1 MYDMRLVVHMNP
13 VGNYISLMTAIV
25 LLSACSVQQVAQQ
38 SSERGPGQEPAD
50 QFYMSRM
57 YPDSIFPM
65 QAYRQALLIAANDR
79 EAAMAA
85 TRGGGAD
92 WIEEGPYNIS
102 GRFNTIAIHPDNTDI
117 ILAGLASGGIFKT
130 IDGGTNWYPVFD
142 AFSYL
147 AIAHIVYDP
156 VDPNTVYAATG
167 DPNISGFP
175 FIGDGLYK
183 STDGGESWFYTG
195 LGETGI
201 LTKIIVHP
209 TDNNII
215 YAGAMGIPFERNP
228 DRGLYKSTDAGISWE
243 KILYIDDDCG
253 VIDIVSHPT
262 DPDKIYAAVWN
273 RIRNNHESMVS
284 GDDAGIYRSVDGGDT
299 WTELSGGLPTGSQ
312 SRISLEMN
320 PDSPTTLYASYVG
333 TGLNLDGIYKTT
345 NSGNAWSALPLSAS
359 VEGSMGGFG
368 WYFDG
373 IQINPF
379 NTSQLF
385 VLGVGMYGTTND
397 GSSWS
402 SVGGSTHADKHAMAF
417 ISDDT
422 YWLATDGGLYYTFN
436 NTTSWND
443 GEDINSAQF
452 YHIDQNPHETGIYW
466 GGMQDNGTSKGSEL
480 TGSSW
485 EDIYGAD
492 GFHSEFR
499 TDMDDVFYVEY
510 QNGGIIGF
518 DGSDFFDATAG
529 IDGSDRRN
537 WNTPYLISRFDND
550 VLYAGTYR
558 MYKSES
564 GMYPEFEAIS
574 GDLTDGLIF
583 ASSFHTITTIEED
596 FFDADVLYAGTV
608 DANVYRTLNGGS
620 SWDNVSAGLPVHYVT
635 DLVAS
640 RTTANRIFV
649 SHSGYK
655 EYDYLPHI
663 HRSDDNGSSW
673 TDISGDLPPL
683 AINALCVHPDNDDII
698 FVATD
703 GGVYTTING
712 GTDWER
718 LGASMPVMAIY
729 DMEYDAANEKI
740 LAGTYARGL
749 WTIEVEID
757 LPPVVAISGET
768 AVCLGD
774 TLTLTASGAET
785 YTWTADGVGVPC
797 TGDCASISVSP
808 VTDITYEVTGYL
820 ATGLS
825 ATNSMDVTV
834 LPVPEIP
841 YTIGTLG
848 DWAYIENPVAGLN
861 YQWYDND
868 GPIPGA
874 TNDTLW
880 IAYGSYVYVVA
891 TNQEGCSAIG
901 EETGW
906 MHSLQD
912 VQLAISL
919 YPNPVHDW
927 LVIDHLRV
935 DNHLTILVQN
945 ALGAEVWRQE
955 ISGSAEIDVRSWPN
969 GVYFIRIEGESGS
982 ETFVKE

>member
-1 MYDMRLVVHMNP
+1 MKFFKANALSSY
-13 VGNYISLMTAIV
+13 YIGMFCISGLFQ
-25 LLSACSVQQVAQQ
+25 ACSIQQGRNLSV
-38 SSERGPGQEPAD
+38 EKGPGQEPAD

-57 YPDSIFPM
+57 YPDSVFPM
-65 QAYRQALLIAANDR
+65 SAYKNALLIASDDR
-79 EAAMAA
+79 QAAMVS

-92 WIEEGPYNIS
+92 WVEEGPYNIS
-102 GRFNTIAIHPDNTDI
+102 GRFNAIAVHPENTDI

-130 IDGGTNWYPVFD
+130 TDGGDNWYPVFD
-142 AFSYL
+142 GFSYL

-156 VDPNTVYAATG
+156 ADPDIVYAATG

-183 STDGGESWFYTG
+183 STDGGESWSYSG

-201 LTKIIVHP
+201 ITKIIVHP
-209 TDNNII
+209 ANSNII
-215 YAGAMGIPFERNP
+215 YAGTMGIPFERNP
-228 DRGLYKSTDAGISWE
+228 DRGLYKSTDAGVSWE

-273 RIRNNHESMVS
+273 RIRNNHESIVS

-320 PDSPTTLYASYVG
+320 PDSPNTLYASYVG
-333 TGLNLDGIYKTT
+333 TGLGLDGIYKTT
-345 NSGNAWSALPLSAS
+345 NSGNAWSALPLTSA
-359 VEGSMGGFG
+359 VEDAMSGFG

-373 IQINPF
+373 IQLNPY

-385 VLGVGMYGTTND
+385 VLGVGMYRTTND

-422 YWLATDGGLYYTFN
+422 YWLATDGGLY
-436 NTTSWND
+436 NTTNNASSWND

-452 YHIDQNPHETGIYW
+452 YHIDQNPHEPGIYW

-518 DGSDFFDATAG
+518 DGGGFFDATSG

-537 WNTPYLISRFDND
+537 WNTPYLISRFNND

-564 GMYPEFEAIS
+564 GIYPEFEAIS
-574 GDLTDGLIF
+574 GDLSDGLIF
-583 ASSFHTITTIEED
+583 ASSFHTMTTIEED

-608 DANVYRTLNGGS
+608 DANVWRTLNGGS

-640 RTTANRIFV
+640 PSTPDRVFV

-663 HRSDDNGSSW
+663 HRSDDNGTSW

-683 AINALCVHPDNDDII
+683 AINALCVHPENDDII

-703 GGVYTTING
+703 GGVYTTTNG
-712 GTDWER
+712 GVAWER

-729 DMEYDAANEKI
+729 DIEYDAENEKI

-749 WTIEVEID
+749 WTIEVEIE

-768 AVCLGD
+768 SVCLGD
-774 TLTLTASGAET
+774 TLLLTASGAET

-797 TGDCASISVSP
+797 AGTCESISVAP
-808 VTDITYEVTGYL
+808 VADVTYEVTGYS
-820 ATGLS
+820 ASGLS
-825 ATNSMDVTV
+825 SSAMIEVTV
-834 LPVPEIP
+834 LPIPEIP
-841 YTIGTLG
+841 YAMGTLG
-848 DWAYIENPVAGLN
+848 DLAYVESPNPDLN
-861 YQWYDND
+861 YQWYDD
-868 GPIPGA
+868 LGPIPGA
-874 TNDTLW
+874 TNDTLL
-880 IAYGSYVYVVA
+880 IPYGTDVYVVA
-891 TNQEGCSAIG
+891 TNQEGCSMVG
-901 EETGW
+901 EFGGW
-906 MHSLQD
+906 PHAVLEN
-912 VQLAISL
+912 IEGFTF
-919 YPNPVHDW
+919 YPNPVQDW
-927 LVIDHLRV
+927 LSINYLGE
-935 DNHLTILVQN
+935 LSPETIMVFD
-945 ALGAEVWRQE
+945 ALGVEVLQQE
-955 ISGSAEIDVRSWPN
+955 IYDSGQMDIRSLPAGLYFLQLKDRP
-969 GVYFIRIEGESGS
+969 GVW
-982 ETFVKE
+982 TLVKE